1 MSNEFHFSSRVFHL
15 NQREGSRPY
24 LSVHLRRSG
33 AKTTARYFSEKT
45 EDDPVSNPS
54 AYVSVTTVSPDSEI
68 TTYMSLDQTEAMRDV
83 LTAVLDEA
91 AADDTR
97 PPVAVSA

>member
-33 AKTTARYFSEKT
+33 AETTARYFSAKT
-45 EDDPVSNPS
+45 EEDPVSNPS
-54 AYVSVTTVSPDSEI
+54 PYISVTTVSPDSEI
-68 TTYMSLDQTEAMRDV
+68 TTYLSLDQAEAMRDV
-83 LTAVLDEA
+83 LTAVLEEA
-91 AADDTR
+91 AADDM
-97 PPVAVSA
+97 PAPVAASG